1 MESYTDLHSASK
13 KATPSVS
20 DNSSAATSESE
31 DDYGAQESSRR
42 RTKKRRRLSD
52 ESPPA
57 GEVRFSTRRSNKVM
71 NYNEDD
77 AELED
82 EEDAEAIEM
91 YGYREQEEDTNII
104 DIVLLHR
111 VKEGV
116 DEKNAIYD
124 PRKLEF
130 LVSTSLSLEELFTE
144 FYR

>member
-1 MESYTDLHSASK
+1 
-13 KATPSVS
+13 
-20 DNSSAATSESE
+20 
-31 DDYGAQESSRR
+31 
-42 RTKKRRRLSD
+42 
-52 ESPPA
+52 
-57 GEVRFSTRRSNKVM
+57 M

-91 YGYREQEEDTNII
+91 YGYREQEEDTNVI

-116 DEKNAIYD
+116 DEKNAIFD

-130 LVSTSLSLEELFTE
+130 LVRGSLLIKESFADP
-144 FYR
+144 YR